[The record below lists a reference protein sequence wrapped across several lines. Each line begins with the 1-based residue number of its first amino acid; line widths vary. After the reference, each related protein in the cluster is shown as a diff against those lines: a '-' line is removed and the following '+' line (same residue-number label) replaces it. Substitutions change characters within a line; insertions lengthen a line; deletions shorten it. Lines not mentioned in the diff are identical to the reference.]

1 MKKQAWNGTF
11 ENVNLSRSKKQTPQI
26 YKMINNA
33 KYLKIN

>member
-1 MKKQAWNGTF
+1 MNNQAWNGTS
-11 ENVNLSRSKKQTPQI
+11 ENVNLSRCKKQMPQI